1 MKNTILLILSVG
13 LLVAIFGLFH
23 INNKRNDLKDDLKH
37 LNNTIDIT
45 VDKAINDAKKRVTD
59 SLLNEFNQH
68 EPITETKI
76 KIQYKYD
83 TIINS
88 VILMPSSEQL
98 EYVTREL
105 SRLYPD
111 K

>member
-1 MKNTILLILSVG
+1 MG

-23 INNKRNDLKDDLKH
+23 LNNKRNDLKDDLKH

-59 SLLNEFNQH
+59 SLLNEFNQR

-76 KIQYKYD
+76 KIQYKYEKIID
-83 TIINS
+83 TIY
-88 VILMPSSEQL
+88 LMPSSEQL

-105 SRLYPD
+105 NRLYND
-111 K
+111 

>member
-23 INNKRNDLKDDLKH
+23 INNKRNDLEADLRH

-45 VDKAINDAKKRVTD
+45 VDKAINDAKKQVTD
-59 SLLNEFNQH
+59 SLLNEFNQRD
-68 EPITETKI
+68 PITETKI

-83 TIINS
+83 TIIDS

-98 EYVTREL
+98 EYISTEL
-105 SRLYPD
+105 DRLYND
-111 K
+111 